1 MTDYPTRLIKT
12 EISMRIDG
20 PHSRV
25 EQFRQWFNKNF
36 KDWAK
41 TNDER
46 RAFSP
51 KLRTQNG
58 DLTLT
63 FSVSGSAMGVVTKFA
78 ELCEHQFPGLC
89 IEFGSAWS
97 KESPVKLP
105 LRAFGSKLIDRAP

>member
-1 MTDYPTRLIKT
+1 MTDDPTRLIKT

-58 DLTLT
+58 DLTPTRPLLKS
-63 FSVSGSAMGVVTKFA
+63 FSNQAGSARTAMAWIANPSGDAATRMIA
-78 ELCEHQFPGLC
+78 TA
-89 IEFGSAWS
+89 GS
-97 KESPVKLP
+97 V
-105 LRAFGSKLIDRAP
+105 

>member
-1 MTDYPTRLIKT
+1 MKSITTWENMTMTDDPTRQIET

-25 EQFRQWFNKNF
+25 EQFRQWFKESF

-41 TNDER
+41 TNGER
-46 RAFSP
+46 RAFYP
-51 KLRTQNG
+51 KLRKQNG

-78 ELCEHQFPGLC
+78 ELCEHQFPALC
-89 IEFGSAWS
+89 IEFGSARERSYWS
-97 KESPVKLP
+97 
-105 LRAFGSKLIDRAP
+105 